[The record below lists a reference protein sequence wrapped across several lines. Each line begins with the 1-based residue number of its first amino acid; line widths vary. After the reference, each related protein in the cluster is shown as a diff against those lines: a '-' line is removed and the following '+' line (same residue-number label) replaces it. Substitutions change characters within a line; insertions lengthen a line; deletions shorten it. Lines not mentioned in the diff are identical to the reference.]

1 MLTGPRTGR
10 ELEASYAAAD
20 VLVLASRAETYG
32 MVVTEAL
39 ARALPVLAPDV
50 GGVPEA
56 LGVTPDGR
64 RPGLLLPP
72 GDVDALA
79 DVAAALAVRRGPA
92 PAASATRQADV
103 GPA

>member
-1 MLTGPRTGR
+1 
-10 ELEASYAAAD
+10 
-20 VLVLASRAETYG
+20 

-39 ARALPVLAPDV
+39 ARALPVVAPHV

-64 RPGLLLPP
+64 RPGMLVAP

-79 DVAAALAVRRGPA
+79 HSLRRWLCEPDLRHGLRAAADRRRAGLPGWSETA
-92 PAASATRQADV
+92 ERVADV
-103 GPA
+103 LREVAR